1 MKRILIALVLCLLLI
16 PSAASAEG
24 VDVVG
29 ETGDGVW
36 VGDSWKVE
44 LYPGESGNTIIALR
58 NSSGSSLETWVT
70 IIPDSL
76 DNGNVTFELDEDNFI
91 MPAGSNA
98 DVTLTAK
105 ASGSSTPGSYTA
117 ELEIKSEV
125 PPAPIAGATGGS
137 APLYSVR
144 TSLFGVE
151 KTYYTERD
159 GDIRRTIKGTSQDG
173 NLTLNIPKYTTALDD
188 YGRRL
193 RTLEVT
199 IDETPPDPPE
209 DSNII
214 GLPYNFGPAGAT
226 FDPFMTLTWTY
237 SPDNLPEGVAEED
250 LILAYYIDG
259 EWIELECVVDVES
272 NTVTA
277 SVKHFTTFALI
288 GTVVLVVESVISE
301 EPVVEEPEPIPVL
314 ALAPTSLAPVPGPVP
329 IPAPAV
335 TPPAPVDPGIVWNT
349 LPSPEVPESE
359 PETPVPWGLVGGLLA
374 GGLLVG
380 GLGFWLWRRLASRG

>member
-1 MKRILIALVLCLLLI
+1 MKRILITLVLYLLLI
-16 PSAASAEG
+16 PSAVSAAG
-24 VDVVG
+24 VEIVS

-36 VGDSWKVE
+36 TGDSWKVE
-44 LYPGESGNTIIALR
+44 LYPGESRSTTIALR
-58 NSSGSSLETWVT
+58 NSSSSSLEVWVT
-70 IIPDSL
+70 IIPDSF
-76 DNGNVTFELDEDNFI
+76 DNGNVTFELDEPNPI
-91 MPAGSNA
+91 MPSRSDAL
-98 DVTLTAK
+98 VILTAT
-105 ASGSSTPGSYTA
+105 ANGSATPGPYAA

-137 APLYSVR
+137 APLYSIR

-159 GDIRRTIKGTSQDG
+159 GDIQRTIKGTSQDG
-173 NLTLNIPKYTTALDD
+173 NLTLNIPKYTTALDE

-288 GTVVLVVESVISE
+288 GTVVLVVEPVISE
-301 EPVVEEPEPIPVL
+301 EPVVEEPEPIPVPPS
-314 ALAPTSLAPVPGPVP
+314 APTSLAPAPGPAPV
-329 IPAPAV
+329 PAPAV
-335 TPPAPVDPGIVWNT
+335 TPSAPVDPGIV
-349 LPSPEVPESE
+349 PSPEVPEAE

-374 GGLLVG
+374 GGLLAG
-380 GLGFWLWRRLASRG
+380 GLVFWLWRRLANRR